1 MRRLMIRSRWLLSAA
16 ILLGIGGCVTNQQL
30 VDFARSEFSR
40 AIADTF
46 GRAFQVFV
54 QGTG

>member
-1 MRRLMIRSRWLLSAA
+1 MICSRWLLSAV

-40 AIADTF
+40 AIADSF

-54 QGTG
+54 QGTV